1 MSAEWLFVVAILATG
16 FILLAI
22 EIFLIPGIGIAGP
35 LGAVALVAGVSL
47 AWAKFGTLW
56 GMASLVASVAITA
69 VGLWFFPRSKAGKR
83 LVLNTGLAGV
93 SAADRELGKLIGEHG
108 VTLTPL
114 RPSGVAEFNDQ
125 RIDVVTDGSYLE
137 PNQRVR
143 VVRVEGNRIVVEP
156 AESNIAT

>member
-16 FILLAI
+16 FVLLAI

-35 LGAVALVAGVSL
+35 LGGLALIAGVAL
-47 AWAKFGTLW
+47 AWTKFGTLW
-56 GMASLVASVAITA
+56 GMASMATSVGITGI
-69 VGLWFFPRSKAGKR
+69 GLWLFPRSKAGKR

-93 SAADRELGKLIGEHG
+93 SAADRELGNLLGKQGM
-108 VTLTPL
+108 TLTPL
-114 RPSGVAEFNDQ
+114 RPSGVAEFHDQ

-137 PNQRVR
+137 PHHLVR

-156 AESNIAT
+156 VESNIAP

>member
-16 FILLAI
+16 FVLLAI

-35 LGAVALVAGVSL
+35 LGGLALIAGVAL

-56 GMASLVASVAITA
+56 GMASLVASVGIAGI
-69 VGLWFFPRSKAGKR
+69 GLWLFPRSKAGKR

-93 SAADRELGKLIGEHG
+93 SAADRELGNLLGKQGM
-108 VTLTPL
+108 TLTPL

-137 PNQRVR
+137 PNHFVR

-156 AESNIAT
+156 VESNIAT